1 MAGGAGRDCADG
13 HAARAGTNTSGQR
26 KRRLETLLRDA
37 ALPLRYSNHQEGR
50 GPEMF
55 RSLCAVPEIEGMVSK
70 RTDAAYVPG
79 NRGLWRKTKS
89 LNREEFVIVGWT
101 EPEGS
106 RPHLGALLLAYYEP
120 RGTLVYAGRAGTGID
135 AAELKRLRQRLE
147 PLGVNTM
154 PLDVPPP
161 RGAALALRSCSRGC
175 TGCGRSLSPRFPFS
189 PGPMTAC
196 CAKSSI
202 KGFAKTRSRARSPET
217 CPAIRRQR
225 HERRDEP
232 GNTRTYCRCECSFG
246 QGRPSPAKPSTDAG

>member
-37 ALPLRYSNHQEGR
+37 ALPLRYSNHQEER

-161 RGAALALRSCSRGC
+161 RGSRFGSPLVLSRVHWVRPQLVAEVSFLAWTDDGLLRQVVYQGLREDKIAR
-175 TGCGRSLSPRFPFS
+175 TV
-189 PGPMTAC
+189 
-196 CAKSSI
+196 
-202 KGFAKTRSRARSPET
+202 TRNM
-217 CPAIRRQR
+217 
-225 HERRDEP
+225 P
-232 GNTRTYCRCECSFG
+232 GNPAAASRT
-246 QGRPSPAKPSTDAG
+246 AG